1 MALRLTVS
9 SPPPSPKN
17 NFYLSSLMQQVMLLF
32 AVRVGGAES
41 LLQHVSKPNTS
52 SRGYGI
58 FISLVN
64 TVMLKWINRAQLQ
77 VDALPCSHAQQQ
89 HSSSSVQA
97 RCLSFAS
104 EPLPEDLYYCGLQIA
119 AAPEELLHLNVSKTT
134 PLHIIHPFNATFLL
148 SYLHM

>member
-1 MALRLTVS
+1 
-9 SPPPSPKN
+9 
-17 NFYLSSLMQQVMLLF
+17 MQQVMLLF
-32 AVRVGGAES
+32 TGRVGGAES

-58 FISLVN
+58 FISSVN
-64 TVMLKWINRAQLQ
+64 IIMLKWINRAQVQ

-104 EPLPEDLYYCGLQIA
+104 EPLPEDLHYCGLQIA
-119 AAPEELLHLNVSKTT
+119 AAPEELLHLNVSKTA
-134 PLHIIHPFNATFLL
+134 PLHIIHASHTTLLL
-148 SYLHM
+148 SNLHL